1 VFGAAVTGTL
11 AYSTLKSWRDTF
23 VFNLTFWAVIGLV
36 ALYAGWK
43 KRSAKPSRRG

>member
-1 VFGAAVTGTL
+1 MFGAAVTGTL
-11 AYSTLKSWRDTF
+11 ESWRDTF